1 MPTSSID
8 KDASVATLINVFTV
22 PPDKQQQLVDAL
34 VRATEDVMQ
43 HYRGFVS
50 ANIHAS
56 LDGQRVVNYAQ
67 WESQEAFQ
75 AMLADPVA
83 QEHMTAITEL
93 ATADPHLYAIS
104 SIHHT

>member
-22 PPDKQQQLVDAL
+22 APDKQQQLVDAL

-50 ANIHAS
+50 ANIYAS
-56 LDGQRVVNYAQ
+56 LDGQRCGERQALAAGNAVH
-67 WESQEAFQ
+67 QEAPR
-75 AMLADPVA
+75 LALPRTGA
-83 QEHMTAITEL
+83 RRIGALL
-93 ATADPHLYAIS
+93 AFLP
-104 SIHHT
+104 